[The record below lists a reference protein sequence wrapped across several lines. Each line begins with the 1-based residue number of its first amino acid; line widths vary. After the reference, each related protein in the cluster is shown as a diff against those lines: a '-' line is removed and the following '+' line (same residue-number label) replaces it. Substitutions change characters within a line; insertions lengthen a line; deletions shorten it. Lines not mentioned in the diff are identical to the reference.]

1 MYPNN
6 QSEESVQ
13 VPYRPADSDI
23 DEEVDEYTYT
33 TPKQQAEYDK
43 KIGEIYKA
51 AKRVRE
57 QAVETEKRTEEDAVE
72 REKYWQEVE
81 AKNGSTQ
88 SPELPDMKGL
98 DWRKSKAGSKRN
110 RDK

>member
-33 TPKQQAEYDK
+33 TPEQQAEYDE
-43 KIGEIYKA
+43 KIRGIYQDA
-51 AKRVRE
+51 ERVRK
-57 QAVETEKRTEEDAVE
+57 QTEEDAVE